1 MMLYLYHMNSTLST
15 ANERKLVWE
24 DTGLIGPETNCS
36 VSREFGQNAIT
47 RSTENDSTRC
57 LCSDIGKVS
66 GIYKI
71 INKVN
76 DKYYVGSSTDI
87 KTRWNN
93 HIKELRQKSH
103 DNKHMER
110 AWHKYGSDNFQF
122 VIIERVPPEQLIL
135 AEQKYL
141 DICKAYPKTSYNM
154 AYDAI
159 APNRGRQVSPETR
172 LKLSISHMGIKHT
185 SESRLKISNSRVGA
199 LNPFYGIG
207 PRKAIVAGQLKRQRP
222 VALVDATG
230 NILEMFPSIK
240 IASQKLHL
248 PKGAVYRVCS
258 GEYRHTHGLFFKF
271 CS

>member
-1 MMLYLYHMNSTLST
+1 
-15 ANERKLVWE
+15 
-24 DTGLIGPETNCS
+24 
-36 VSREFGQNAIT
+36 
-47 RSTENDSTRC
+47 
-57 LCSDIGKVS
+57 
-66 GIYKI
+66 
-71 INKVN
+71 
-76 DKYYVGSSTDI
+76 
-87 KTRWNN
+87 
-93 HIKELRQKSH
+93 
-103 DNKHMER
+103 MER

-135 AEQKYL
+135 AEQKHL

-185 SESRLKISNSRVGA
+185 SESKLKISKSRVGT

-222 VALVDATG
+222 VALVNGTG